1 MSLSEWLRNKRLQQN
16 MKRQGRYPIAGTSG
30 TCGSSSSTVTPLSRA
45 GQILKNSNLV
55 RNLKYGHQSESR
67 KFKSSSKEAC
77 IEQNDPDNN
86 NQERSWSEVVNAAG
100 GIFVSGS
107 LGHQSEEDNFDEV
120 DNIAANENKAGTE
133 QEPEIYRPASSSPP
147 SLRKGKTQLSLRLGF
162 IIITTTLWRLF
173 LIICVIRE

>member
-1 MSLSEWLRNKRLQQN
+1 MSSSEWLRNKRLQQN
-16 MKRQGRYPIAGTSG
+16 MKRQGRYPIAGTSA
-30 TCGSSSSTVTPLSRA
+30 TCSSSSSTVTPLSRA

-133 QEPEIYRPASSSPP
+133 QEPEIYRPASSSP
-147 SLRKGKTQLSLRLGF
+147 SLRKTQLSLRLGF

>member
-1 MSLSEWLRNKRLQQN
+1 MSRRFYSLLL
-16 MKRQGRYPIAGTSG
+16 TS
-30 TCGSSSSTVTPLSRA
+30 THYLSSTHY
-45 GQILKNSNLV
+45 LV
-55 RNLKYGHQSESR
+55 SPYNCRT
-67 KFKSSSKEAC
+67 KSSSKEAC

-107 LGHQSEEDNFDEV
+107 LGHQSEKDNFDEI

-133 QEPEIYRPASSSPP
+133 QEPEIYRPASSSP
-147 SLRKGKTQLSLRLGF
+147 SLRKTQLSLRLGF